1 MNAACEIASTY
12 LNNTQS
18 VCDQAAATTTKC
30 KKELKT
36 IQKLSHGP
44 HRWWH
49 FLLSDFIALFSSSG
63 AFRRVVGIYVNKCFN
78 FILHSSQKNL
88 IKSSALHYR
97 MPRLPICFHNLL
109 QINCNNS
116 WWMPASTN
124 LQPLTF
130 YDSRHY
136 FICQSFIEMCY
147 WNIFAHECI
156 ELINYPPLIIPFS

>member
-116 WWMPASTN
+116 WCRRRLQICSHLHFMTLDIISFVN
-124 LQPLTF
+124 LLSKCATGTF
-130 YDSRHY
+130 LRMSAL
-136 FICQSFIEMCY
+136 S
-147 WNIFAHECI
+147 W
-156 ELINYPPLIIPFS
+156 LIIHL